1 MLVKREAVLSKRT
14 ANSADKQDLDKVL
27 AFISEKA
34 RRKVYQSKRFLTTAV
49 YTFIL
54 KTPALLCGMSE
65 RTCLGWW
72 SWIIAHPM

>member
-1 MLVKREAVLSKRT
+1 MFVKIGSVLSKRT
-14 ANSADKQDLDKVL
+14 ANSADKQDVDKVL
-27 AFISEKA
+27 AFIFEKA
-34 RRKVYQSKRFLTTAV
+34 RIKVFQSKKFLTTAV

-54 KTPALLCGMSE
+54 KIAALLCGMSE